1 MSIIIHTNEYY
12 FFSFR
17 LTAQQSLDHPWI
29 SPQRSKRRNSILSY
43 ANSRSEP
50 FKKFMGLNKLKKVAL
65 GYIATYLTE
74 REVQYLAEMFEK
86 LDTKNDGKLPLRKLE
101 EALAST
107 ENFNVDLQD
116 KLSRLREDLSLTG
129 DESIVWKDF
138 LSAMADKSL
147 LIKEQKIRIAFNHFR
162 KSKNKGVRV
171 SDLINLIGGEA
182 GAREILDLNQL
193 GDRSVITYDEFRTMM
208 TESFTDS
215 DDESS
220 R

>member
-1 MSIIIHTNEYY
+1 
-12 FFSFR
+12 
-17 LTAQQSLDHPWI
+17 
-29 SPQRSKRRNSILSY
+29 
-43 ANSRSEP
+43 
-50 FKKFMGLNKLKKVAL
+50 MGLNKLKKVAL
-65 GYIATYLTE
+65 GYIATHLTD
-74 REVQYLAEMFEK
+74 REVQHLAEMFEK
-86 LDTKNDGKLPLRKLE
+86 LDTNNDGKLPLCKLE

-107 ENFNVDLQD
+107 ENFNLDLQG
-116 KLSRLREDLSLTG
+116 KLSQLREDLSLTG

-182 GAREILDLNQL
+182 GAREILDLNKL
-193 GDRSVITYDEFRTMM
+193 GDRTVITYDEFRTMM

-215 DDESS
+215 DDDCS